1 MSDWAGQSRAGQE
14 RQVKTR
20 SERWDAVEWSSKQ
33 TFQQTQQSSSAISPL
48 QKILSKPQVSIPQ
61 QQAPVS
67 PMAPTPIWLDC
78 DTGHDDAFAIL
89 LAARSPDIHLLGIST
104 VYGNAPL
111 AKTTYNTRAILKA
124 IGRQDVPVYAGAAEP
139 FCREASHASDIH
151 GESGLDG
158 TTCLPTPDVPVK
170 TDRTAVD
177 AMYEALIATPKGT
190 AWVVPTGALTNAALL
205 FAVHPDLS
213 DHVAGLSIMGGAI
226 GSGFTDAPLGA
237 IAGEGERFGNI
248 TPFAEFN
255 IYIDPESAK
264 SLLEKK
270 VLASKTTLVT
280 LDLTH
285 RFLATEE
292 VQKALLYGYQK
303 GSSSAELSL
312 PRKLFGEILAFFA
325 KTYANVFGIQAG
337 PPVHDVLAV
346 AATFAP
352 SLFKDND
359 GERFEIDVMTD
370 GSHHRTATMLASQS
384 QVGRTHATPVVTGQT
399 GVRIPRDVDCDA
411 MWRLIDECLSR
422 SEESVK

>member
-1 MSDWAGQSRAGQE
+1 
-14 RQVKTR
+14 
-20 SERWDAVEWSSKQ
+20 
-33 TFQQTQQSSSAISPL
+33 
-48 QKILSKPQVSIPQ
+48 
-61 QQAPVS
+61 
-67 PMAPTPIWLDC
+67 MAPTPIWLDC

-89 LAARSPDIHLLGIST
+89 LAARSPDVQLLGVST

-111 AKTTYNTRAILKA
+111 SKTTYNTRAILKA
-124 IGRQDVPVYAGAAEP
+124 IGREDVPVYAGAAKP

-177 AMYEALIATPKGT
+177 AMYRALIATPKGT

-205 FAVHPDLS
+205 FAVHPDLN

-226 GSGFTDAPLGA
+226 GGGFTDAPLGA
-237 IAGEGERFGNI
+237 ITGEGERFGNI
-248 TPFAEFN
+248 TPYAEFN

-264 SLLEKK
+264 SLLENT
-270 VLASKTTLVT
+270 VLAPKTTLVT

-292 VQKALLYGYQK
+292 VQKALLHGYKQ
-303 GSSSAELSL
+303 SSNSTEPSL
-312 PRKLFGEILAFFA
+312 PRKLFVEILTFFA
-325 KTYANVFGIQAG
+325 KTYANVFGIKDG

-346 AATFAP
+346 AATFTP

-359 GERFEIDVMTD
+359 GERFEVDVATD
-370 GSHHRTATMLASQS
+370 GSHRRTAAMLTSQS
-384 QVGRTHATPVVTGQT
+384 QIGRTNATPVASGQS

-411 MWRLIDECLSR
+411 MWKLIDDCLSR
-422 SEESVK
+422 SEESKV